1 MAVERVLFLTIAVL
15 THGIVGYALVRAFT
29 DVNPTVGF
37 LLGILPDV
45 DFLFPAAWGAPFIH
59 RGITHTALFLIAI
72 VTVASLWRSRKR
84 LELASGLAVGSHL
97 AIDSWSPMGVS
108 WLFPLGIG
116 VSGDLPVHGPT
127 GTLVLWTL
135 SIGLLVWRGQRPLST
150 VADSR

>member
-1 MAVERVLFLTIAVL
+1 MPVERALFLTIAVL

-59 RGITHTALFLIAI
+59 RGITHTSLFLIAI

-84 LELASGLAVGSHL
+84 LDWRADWPSVHIWQSIRGRQWGFRGCSRLGS
-97 AIDSWSPMGVS
+97 V
-108 WLFPLGIG
+108 
-116 VSGDLPVHGPT
+116 
-127 GTLVLWTL
+127 
-135 SIGLLVWRGQRPLST
+135 
-150 VADSR
+150 

>member
-1 MAVERVLFLTIAVL
+1 M
-15 THGIVGYALVRAFT
+15 
-29 DVNPTVGF
+29 
-37 LLGILPDV
+37 
-45 DFLFPAAWGAPFIH
+45 
-59 RGITHTALFLIAI
+59 
-72 VTVASLWRSRKR
+72 ASLWRSRKR

-97 AIDSWSPMGVS
+97 VIDSWSPMGVS

-127 GTLVLWTL
+127 GTLVLWAL